1 MKTKLIITAHD
12 FGLTSSVNEGIIYA
26 LNHKNN
32 IFSEIS
38 LLPNAPASEEA
49 AQIAKNLDI
58 SVDLC
63 ICLTNYKPISK
74 NLKTM
79 VDAEGWFLKAET
91 LAWDFSCIDKYSE
104 EEIRREI
111 DAQWDWFVKKVGKK
125 PSGLVSQ
132 KGEHGDPKILLPFI
146 EKAKK
151 ENVPVR
157 TPVWKWK
164 ENYAA
169 QSYANEENVLHT
181 KAVFIGLFDWKGR
194 YGYDLETRIDQL
206 ISDIKKTGDYSELL
220 LFCGFVDEELMNL
233 TSINWQRGQ
242 FLSILD
248 NDTIIGKIKDSFELI
263 SFKDLK

>member
-79 VDAEGWFLKAET
+79 VDAEGGFESRN
-91 LAWDFSCIDKYSE
+91 FS
-104 EEIRREI
+104 
-111 DAQWDWFVKKVGKK
+111 
-125 PSGLVSQ
+125 L
-132 KGEHGDPKILLPFI
+132 
-146 EKAKK
+146 
-151 ENVPVR
+151 
-157 TPVWKWK
+157 
-164 ENYAA
+164 
-169 QSYANEENVLHT
+169 
-181 KAVFIGLFDWKGR
+181 GLFVHR
-194 YGYDLETRIDQL
+194 Q
-206 ISDIKKTGDYSELL
+206 
-220 LFCGFVDEELMNL
+220 V
-233 TSINWQRGQ
+233 
-242 FLSILD
+242 
-248 NDTIIGKIKDSFELI
+248 
-263 SFKDLK
+263 